1 MANKSLTEQIKI
13 INEHFNTI
21 CRKYPGLQID
31 SVQGNIAETR
41 EIPKMSELETYK
53 ILKKFAKRSPGHG
66 DLPKRILK
74 EFAPELAT
82 PYSKIVNC
90 SISSG
95 IFPEEYKKAE
105 ITPIPKVN
113 PPRTLSDLRPISKT
127 AIGGKMI
134 ETVIMKELEKD
145 LIGKRDPDQFG
156 NCKGCSTTH
165 ALIRIT
171 NEAFNSTD
179 KGGATTAVTID
190 YSKAFDF
197 VDHTVLVEKLIELE
211 VRPNIINL
219 IISFLN

>member
-1 MANKSLTEQIKI
+1 MIVY
-13 INEHFNTI
+13 EHFNSI

-31 SVQGNIAETR
+31 SIQSDISETR
-41 EIPKMSELETYK
+41 EIPKTSELDAYK
-53 ILKKFAKRSPGHG
+53 MLKKFAKRSPGHG
-66 DLPKRILK
+66 DLPKRLLK

-82 PYSKIVNC
+82 PYSKIINC

-127 AIGGKMI
+127 AIGGKII
-134 ETVIMKELEKD
+134 ETVIMKEHEKD
-145 LIGKRDPDQFG
+145 LIGKLDPDQFG

-171 NEAFNSTD
+171 IEAFNSTD
-179 KGGATTAVTID
+179 K
-190 YSKAFDF
+190 
-197 VDHTVLVEKLIELE
+197 KLHKYQI
-211 VRPNIINL
+211 
-219 IISFLN
+219 